1 MDFIKTTAPK
11 GDGCSINQLEK
22 RQTVGLYSPGQYT
35 VQHDCTGWLYWEL
48 FHQGWGQTRP
58 LLLQVYITM
67 CDVQTVKLITV
78 KLIHT
83 SIKYKLYNT

>member
-1 MDFIKTTAPK
+1 MDFTRLLHLIEMGAVL
-11 GDGCSINQLEK
+11 NQLEK

-83 SIKYKLYNT
+83 SIMYKLYNT